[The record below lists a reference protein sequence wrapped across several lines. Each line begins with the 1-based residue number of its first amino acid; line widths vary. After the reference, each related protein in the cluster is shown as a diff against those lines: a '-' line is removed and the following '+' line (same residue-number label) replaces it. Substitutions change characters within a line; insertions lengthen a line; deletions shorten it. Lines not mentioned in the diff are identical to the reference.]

1 VKPPVLIGILFLAA
15 ALLGGCGEPGASI
28 REGELAPR
36 FEAVTLSGE
45 TFDSRSLDGQVVLL
59 NFWATWCRPCLGE
72 IPILQKV
79 EERPGVRVVGIAI
92 DEQGAGTVAPFVAD
106 HDIRYTVVLGDQELF
121 LRFDGF
127 AIPHTVLLDPDHR
140 IARIYRGPVSEEELD
155 RDLAGLLPET

>member
-1 VKPPVLIGILFLAA
+1 VKTPASIGVLVLVA
-15 ALLGGCGEPGASI
+15 ALLGGCGEPGASV

-92 DEQGAGTVAPFVAD
+92 DEQGAETVGPFVAE
-106 HDIRYTVVLGDQELF
+106 HDIRY
-121 LRFDGF
+121 GF

-155 RDLAGLLPET
+155 RDLADLLPEVR